1 MLKKFDKTV
10 LIVPM
15 AIVVVLGLII
25 SLLPEGSS
33 TVIGAVRNFL
43 GNDLGIYYLA
53 FGLAAFGLLLYLA
66 FSKIGKIRIG
76 SAADKPMKTIT
87 WGILI
92 FTSTMAADILFYA
105 FHEWTYY
112 YNASILNQTIEDAA
126 SKALWSSSY
135 SLFHWGFIPWSFYLV
150 LAVVY
155 AFMFFNSHRRN
166 KQKMSEACRPLFG
179 KHTDG
184 WVGKLINIV
193 AVVGLLCGTAT
204 TFSVATPLMTGLVC
218 QLFGIKTNLLITVLI
233 LVLITVIYT
242 TAVIF
247 GYKGITVIAKVT
259 TCFFGFLLAFFFI
272 VGGPR
277 YILESGFQGLGNM
290 LQNFFDMSTW
300 TDPIRASTGA
310 ASGFPQDWTI
320 FYWAYWIA
328 WCVATPFFIAK
339 ISKGRSIKQI
349 VLGGGLAG
357 LLGTFASFIVFGG
370 AGLHLQTNGTIDGAG
385 MIAAGATPVEVIIKI
400 IDSLPWSKFIMVV
413 LFITMVGLYASTFDA
428 LTDVVSC
435 FSYKTLDVDE
445 SPSKWVKIYWAVV
458 FLILPIA
465 LLFLDTTNQLL
476 QSVAI
481 IGAFPLS
488 FIMILIVISFFKDVK
503 KTRCLY
509 NDANGNRTV
518 DSGENSLQDNPEQP
532 TGDGVSAVA
541 DGVGDAGA
549 GTDCAPDNATDTVN
563 PKESK

>member
-1 MLKKFDKTV
+1 MLKKFDKMV

-25 SLLPEGSS
+25 SLLPEGST
-33 TVIGAVRNFL
+33 TVISAVRDFL
-43 GNDLGIYYLA
+43 GNDLGIYYLV
-53 FGLAAFGLLLYLA
+53 FGLAAFGLLLYFA
-66 FSKIGKIRIG
+66 FSKIGKIKIG
-76 SAADKPMKTIT
+76 SDTDKPMKTIT

-112 YNASILNQTIEDAA
+112 YNAQVLNKTIEDAA
-126 SKALWSSSY
+126 TKQLWSSSY
-135 SLFHWGFIPWSFYLV
+135 SLFHWGFIPWSFYLI

-155 AFMFFNSHRRN
+155 AFMFFNSKRRN

-179 KHTDG
+179 KHVDG
-184 WVGKLINIV
+184 WVGHTINVV

-204 TFSVATPLMTGLVC
+204 TFSVATPLMSMLVC
-218 QLFGIKTNLLITVLI
+218 KLFGWTNNPAITISILL
-233 LVLITVIYT
+233 LITVIYT
-242 TAVIF
+242 AAVIF
-247 GYKGITVIAKVT
+247 GYKGISIIAKIT
-259 TCFFGFLLAFFFI
+259 TCFFGFLIAFFFI
-272 VGGPR
+272 AGGPR
-277 YILESGFQGLGNM
+277 YIMESGLQGIGNM
-290 LQNFFDMSTW
+290 LQNFFRMSTW
-300 TDPIRASTGA
+300 SDPLRASNGEGA
-310 ASGFPQDWTI
+310 VSGFPQDWTI

-370 AGLHLQTNGTIDGAG
+370 AGLKLQTSGALDAAS
-385 MIAAGATPVEVIIKI
+385 MIAEGAAPSAVIVEIISK
-400 IDSLPWSKFIMVV
+400 LPWSKFIMVI

-435 FSYKTLDVDE
+435 FSYKSIDVDE
-445 SPSKWVKIYWAVV
+445 TPSKWIKIYWAVV
-458 FLILPIA
+458 FLILPVA
-465 LLFLDTTNQLL
+465 LVFLDTTTQLL

-488 FIMILIVISFFKDVK
+488 FIMILIVISFFKDVRK
-503 KTRCLY
+503 NSIGGACLFV
-509 NDANGNRTV
+509 DANK
-518 DSGENSLQDNPEQP
+518 EKEQN
-532 TGDGVSAVA
+532 TEQEA
-541 DGVGDAGA
+541 
-549 GTDCAPDNATDTVN
+549 
-563 PKESK
+563 